1 MYKKW
6 DIVMI
11 NFPFSDFSNFKLRPV
26 LVWENLWNDL
36 IVMPITSNKV
46 NIFWEYLLEKNKI
59 NNLKI
64 NSFVK
69 PFNINTIDVNIIIW
83 KLWKVEKSD
92 IEEINK
98 IFYKKFCMC

>member
-1 MYKKW
+1 
-6 DIVMI
+6 MI

-36 IVMPITSNKV
+36 IVMPITSSKI
-46 NIFWEYLLEKNKI
+46 NIFWEYFLEKNKI

-83 KLWKVEKSD
+83 KLWKVDKSD